1 MNNLTSRSVM
11 INDDTLIFFIF
22 WTKYKSDIAES
33 ASSMMQLPDTLEG
46 MLRDI
51 HGQTEVTNKQGE
63 NKEGNLSITNAVPS
77 QTKKKDK
84 LNVKNQNINDSTI
97 VGDELWTSFCKQ
109 CVYEEQLPK
118 TVGKDGVTSFCKID
132 KDILATFKRYIVEGY
147 STQTV
152 VNAILRSFILH
163 YKKEFNQYRKV
174 EKPLL

>member
-1 MNNLTSRSVM
+1 M
-11 INDDTLIFFIF
+11 
-22 WTKYKSDIAES
+22 TKYKSDIAES

>member
-1 MNNLTSRSVM
+1 MDKQKLQ
-11 INDDTLIFFIF
+11 LISQKIKKKTYQF
-22 WTKYKSDIAES
+22 TK
-33 ASSMMQLPDTLEG
+33 T
-46 MLRDI
+46 
-51 HGQTEVTNKQGE
+51 
-63 NKEGNLSITNAVPS
+63 VPS

-84 LNVKNQNINDSTI
+84 LNIREENINVPTI

-147 STQTV
+147 SAQTV